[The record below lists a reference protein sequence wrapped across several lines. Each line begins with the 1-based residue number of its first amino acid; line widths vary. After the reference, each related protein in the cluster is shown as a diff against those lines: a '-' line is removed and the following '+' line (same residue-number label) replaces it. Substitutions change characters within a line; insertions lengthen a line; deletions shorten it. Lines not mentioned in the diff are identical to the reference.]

1 MPLSPNFSSRIAS
14 FLPSLPEESTM
25 NQIQGANGGYGRSVF
40 PGIPACPLHQ
50 WSETLQP
57 CLSHNSWYLTGA
69 IRRKKKLP
77 NQESPSS
84 TRLFRIMC
92 YSPGPHWP
100 AWLHL
105 PAGKDAFPALL
116 WLAQLLLGAASPWPA
131 FDSPS
136 GNRMSNT
143 TFVGLQ
149 KNLIWA

>member
-69 IRRKKKLP
+69 IRRKKIKASKPRKPIKHKIIQNNVLLTRA
-77 NQESPSS
+77 SLACLASS
-84 TRLFRIMC
+84 SSWKRRL
-92 YSPGPHWP
+92 SSSS
-100 AWLHL
+100 
-105 PAGKDAFPALL
+105 
-116 WLAQLLLGAASPWPA
+116 LARSASSRSCFSLA
-131 FDSPS
+131 S
-136 GNRMSNT
+136 
-143 TFVGLQ
+143 L
-149 KNLIWA
+149 